1 MCDLHK
7 ALKPILSLTVR
18 FLLRQ
23 HSLIN
28 YLGLTS
34 ELVNSIYL
42 KSLLLSVVY
51 SAINVLLKYLVAQEA
66 DRFAILVPLAVFG
79 QLSAKM
85 RVL

>member
-34 ELVNSIYL
+34 ELYL
-42 KSLLLSVVY
+42 SSLLSVVY